1 MSYISSQAYPSTT
14 GGSDLIAG
22 AGAVGAPNAPLSGD
36 SSSFND
42 ASNDDGPA
50 PLDRPKIAG
59 AVVGGVAGLAA
70 LLILAF
76 YILRHMKQ
84 NRGGAVR
91 LSASSLSPGLIA
103 GGAAASSP
111 MSQKRSPG
119 RFLPIYNAF
128 RTRTSPKQLNSSE
141 AAESNEPSFVRISGR
156 KLPSVLQHGGDGYGG
171 PGEVPPIPQHLS
183 QQLNDASIYAD
194 DTGYHGG
201 TGDKG
206 VSTAVAGGA
215 LAATAAGQRE
225 KRSVTP
231 STQNQASTPLRH
243 SDIRNP
249 FASPD
254 DSILSVPRSDAGA
267 PLCRDGAWRSALV
280 SQADHDIQR
289 HKSHKAHLSSALS
302 SSPEQPHTGNTETS
316 GSTNYTDARE
326 YESLNSMV
334 LRRPDP
340 LGRSHPSQDGS
351 KGSRFREDV

>member
-1 MSYISSQAYPSTT
+1 M
-14 GGSDLIAG
+14 IAG

-36 SSSFND
+36 PSSSND
-42 ASNDDGPA
+42 PSNDDGPA
-50 PLDRPKIAG
+50 PLDPPKIAG
-59 AVVGGVAGLAA
+59 AVVGGLAGLAA

-84 NRGGAVR
+84 KRGGAVR

-103 GGAAASSP
+103 GGAAGSSP
-111 MSQKRSPG
+111 MSEKRSPG

-128 RTRTSPKQLNSSE
+128 RTRTSPKQVGSSA

-171 PGEVPPIPQHLS
+171 PGETPPIPQHLS
-183 QQLNDASIYAD
+183 QHLNDASFYAD

-206 VSTAVAGGA
+206 ISTAVAGGA

-231 STQNQASTPLRH
+231 STQNQPSTPTRYT
-243 SDIRNP
+243 DIRNP
-249 FASPD
+249 FTSPD
-254 DSILSVPRSDAGA
+254 DSILSAPRNEGD

-280 SQADHDIQR
+280 SQTDQGIQR
-289 HKSHKAHLSSALS
+289 HKSHKAHLSSGLS

-326 YESLNSMV
+326 YESLDNMV

-351 KGSRFREDV
+351 KGSKFREDV

>member
-1 MSYISSQAYPSTT
+1 MSSSSLTTFLSSTTIASSSSSGSTISSTSIDSLLSSLSSTNTGAFTLNAKVGSSYSSLETTSTSSAISYTASQTYPSTT

-36 SSSFND
+36 PSSSID
-42 ASNDDGPA
+42 ATTDSGPA
-50 PLDRPKIAG
+50 PLDPPKIAG

-84 NRGGAVR
+84 KRGGAVR

-103 GGAAASSP
+103 GGAAVSSP
-111 MSQKRSPG
+111 MSEKRSPG

-128 RTRTSPKQLNSSE
+128 RTKTSPKQLGSSE
-141 AAESNEPSFVRISGR
+141 PAGSIEPSFVRLSGR

-183 QQLNDASIYAD
+183 QQLNDASFYAD

-206 VSTAVAGGA
+206 VSTAVAAGA

-225 KRSVTP
+225 KRSATP
-231 STQNQASTPLRH
+231 SAQNQPSTP
-243 SDIRNP
+243 
-249 FASPD
+249 
-254 DSILSVPRSDAGA
+254 VRST
-267 PLCRDGAWRSALV
+267 RS
-280 SQADHDIQR
+280 
-289 HKSHKAHLSSALS
+289 
-302 SSPEQPHTGNTETS
+302 EE
-316 GSTNYTDARE
+316 
-326 YESLNSMV
+326 
-334 LRRPDP
+334 RRVGKECP
-340 LGRSHPSQDGS
+340 
-351 KGSRFREDV
+351 V